1 MTEQDWLT
9 EEQERRKHGDW
20 LWDAKQVDLPIH
32 GSDQTIEVIVYGRL
46 RPLTAPKRVGLLIEE
61 GEEEWVRLLGT
72 EIGRLG
78 GTLICRHDSLDGAAM
93 MAVGNASECGE
104 RIVSVLPHGA
114 RAFRPLE
121 EEYQGLIGRWRDW
134 QDYISYVAVSSPG
147 RKESRRARARA
158 ATVLGGLSDHLVVL
172 GSGDRAAVAGAVAA
186 HDARAGRLLVMG
198 NAALAEKNGL
208 DDYAHLSDLLGDLQ
222 DVLA

>member
-1 MTEQDWLT
+1 MTEHDWLA

-20 LWDAKQVDLPIH
+20 LWDAKQIELPVH

-46 RPLTAPKRVGLLIEE
+46 RPLTAPKRVGLLIEG

-104 RIVSVLPHGA
+104 RMVSVLPHGA
-114 RAFRPLE
+114 RAFRPLA
-121 EEYQGLIGRWRDW
+121 EYRRGLQFWREW
-134 QDYISYVAVSSPG
+134 PEWISYVAVSSPG
-147 RKESRRARARA
+147 RKESKRARVRA

-172 GSGDRAAVAGAVAA
+172 GGRDRAAVAGAVAA
-186 HDARAGRLLVMG
+186 HDARAGRLLMVG
-198 NAALAEKNGL
+198 NAALAEKKGL
-208 DDYAHLSDLLGDLQ
+208 DNYGHWRDLLEDLRG
-222 DVLA
+222 VLA